1 MCGLLVPADPGGG
14 KILCLIKKNCMDL
27 LCLELA
33 FKLSSTKCGNK
44 WTKPGTAA
52 QQHSTPGTHSG
63 ASVGE
68 SHEFERVQDELGQHS
83 QKKKFF
89 FKFRRSG

>member
-14 KILCLIKKNCMDL
+14 RILCLIKKIVWISFVLNWL
-27 LCLELA
+27 LSCQVPNVET
-33 FKLSSTKCGNK
+33 SGQSQ
-44 WTKPGTAA
+44 A

-83 QKKKFF
+83 QKKNFF
-89 FKFRRSG
+89 LNSEGQGN